1 MKTTSSLA
9 LVLVLLAAAALADAP
24 KPPGME
30 DGQVTQL
37 SDAKWVAP
45 PIPNFPAGVMASPL
59 AVDPATGG
67 SVGYAKIPGGST
79 FPLHFHSATEL
90 TLVISGKGTFTID
103 GKASPV
109 ASGTY
114 IVIPAKAQHKLACDA
129 GADCILFTRRTG
141 KTDYNWVK

>member
-1 MKTTSSLA
+1 MKRIFSFA
-9 LVLVLLAAAALADAP
+9 LVLIAAAALADAP

-37 SDAKWVAP
+37 ADAKWVAP
-45 PIPNFPAGVMASPL
+45 PLPGIPAGVMAAPL
-59 AVDPATGG
+59 AVDAASGG
-67 SVGYAKIPGGST
+67 SVGYAKIPTGTT
-79 FPLHFHSATEL
+79 FPMHWHSAAEL
-90 TLVISGKGTFTID
+90 TLIVSGKGTITID

-109 ASGTY
+109 AAGTY
-114 IVIPAKAQHKLACDA
+114 FAIPPKAKHMFVCDA

>member
-1 MKTTSSLA
+1 MKKILSFA
-9 LVLVLLAAAALADAP
+9 LVLIGAAALADAP

-30 DGQVTQL
+30 DAQVTQL
-37 SDAKWVAP
+37 ADAKWVAP
-45 PIPNFPAGVMASPL
+45 PLPGIPAGVMASPL

-67 SVGYAKIPGGST
+67 SAGYAKIPGGTT
-79 FPLHFHSATEL
+79 FPMHFHSFAEL
-90 TLVISGKGTFTID
+90 TLVISGKGTLTVD

-109 ASGTY
+109 SSGSY
-114 IVIPAKAQHKLACDA
+114 FVIPAKAPHKLECAA